1 MGASAAA
8 ADPERKHDREDS
20 PLQSGVW
27 RSQWAHPTLP
37 RPREHRSP
45 GEVFAARDSIT
56 TDQVFADSTTLLPVN
71 TVNHVVAV
79 HVCSAVKVFKQ

>member
-1 MGASAAA
+1 MK
-8 ADPERKHDREDS
+8 PQHDREDS

-45 GEVFAARDSIT
+45 GEVLAARNGIT
-56 TDQVFADSTTLLPVN
+56 TDQVFGDFSTLLLVN
-71 TVNHVVAV
+71 TVNHVVAL
-79 HVCSAVKVFKQ
+79 HMCSPVKVFRQ